1 MSVLDARR
9 VSSPWVRA
17 WEVVFPAKT
26 LSNETEERGG
36 RKVQKMGSKN
46 WFVQG
51 RCSSWGVGHGHI
63 GSSLPRQLAA
73 CSSAQSQWKGEQEKH
88 GGLSNVSITAPGR
101 GPQTPAAFPCLQP
114 SFPPPSWDGG
124 TWSCG
129 EGEATWGPAE
139 CIESYHWHAGFP
151 SLVGFLA
158 HPGAGKLQC
167 IIAHP
172 SWKSFHKILLV
183 LVSQLCP
190 IATCLPECCGLL
202 GVGMHQAAGWR
213 GSGSYHSTLKVDK
226 DPSNLQAHPIM
237 PADRVP
243 VYQVLNSSDMVTPPP
258 PLETHHMVPIP
269 LGAVGS
275 VWDGARER
283 QWDGGEMLGETPC
296 ASPSNVGLSNVGVS
310 P

>member
-1 MSVLDARR
+1 MSVLGARR

-151 SLVGFLA
+151 SLVGFLV

-172 SWKSFHKILLV
+172 SWKSSHEILLV
-183 LVSQLCP
+183 LVSQLCCP

-237 PADRVP
+237 PADPVP
-243 VYQVLNSSDMVTPPP
+243 VCQVLNSSRYGDSTTSIRNASYGPHP
-258 PLETHHMVPIP
+258 TGGCGIS
-269 LGAVGS
+269 VGWGQGKAMGWRGDAWGNPVCFS
-275 VWDGARER
+275 
-283 QWDGGEMLGETPC
+283 
-296 ASPSNVGLSNVGVS
+296 
-310 P
+310 